1 MTYGRWGNHC
11 RQEEEALRASRRVPG
26 PSVDSVA
33 VVSDQ
38 SHKAVDMLRKMLLV
52 STQYFDG
59 LRHADDLD
67 AADTE
72 KRNERRQIR
81 SLLKKTKRKESHY
94 CDI

>member
-1 MTYGRWGNHC
+1 
-11 RQEEEALRASRRVPG
+11 
-26 PSVDSVA
+26 
-33 VVSDQ
+33 
-38 SHKAVDMLRKMLLV
+38 MLRKMLLV